1 MRFTMVRPI
10 LGSSVV
16 FQRCVPLFFASIL
29 FSCAGTALPRDIK
42 VMIPGNYAGDFHV
55 VLCHTPSG
63 MVDQGGGVSV
73 ADCPQTSERLQ
84 LVVTQGGK
92 VYTIPPEKL
101 TIKRT
106 GDGIPVLI
114 EVHLP

>member
-1 MRFTMVRPI
+1 MVRSI

-16 FQRCVPLFFASIL
+16 FQRCVPLFLASIL
-29 FSCAGTALPRDIK
+29 FSCAGTTLPRDIK
-42 VMIPGNYAGDFHV
+42 VEIPNNYAGDLHV
-55 VLCHTPSG
+55 ALCHAPSS
-63 MVDQGGGVSV
+63 MVDPGGRVSV

-84 LVVTQGGK
+84 LVVTQGGQ